1 MSIDANQK
9 ECEQI
14 LNSVTTLG
22 TIDKKKDELR
32 ARNHEYQRQYRE
44 RRKNKVCI
52 GDQNLAPGNNPVTKE
67 KKHDNQV
74 SRIRRRTLVG
84 LGVEQ
89 SCQNSIPV
97 EHCVNT
103 CVPFKKTDKEP
114 YNSGIFEPENP
125 IHGIEGKFKILS
137 N

>member
-1 MSIDANQK
+1 MNYAQEIVSTSDNIEK
-9 ECEQI
+9 EEKTKYVLVIKI
-14 LNSVTTLG
+14 LPLA
-22 TIDKKKDELR
+22 TIQLPKR
-32 ARNHEYQRQYRE
+32 
-44 RRKNKVCI
+44 
-52 GDQNLAPGNNPVTKE
+52 